1 MKAVLHFS
9 QANSDHIKK
18 ATNLFDWE
26 SSLNNL
32 DVNEQVS
39 VFNETILNIISN
51 FVPNELITYDDRD
64 PPWMNWYIKNLI
76 VAINDLYKKFVLP
89 TSNTGNLL
97 MFKNLQNHLIQSI
110 HTAKQRNFNKISKKL
125 CDPLTSTKCY
135 WSLLKTILNEKKV
148 PCIPPIFH
156 NNKYVTDFKEKSE
169 IFNSFFANQC
179 SLIPN
184 NSILPSELEFLTE
197 HTLTSCDFS
206 ESDILQIIN
215 NQDSNKAHGHDMIS
229 IRMLKLCGE
238 AICRPL
244 NIMFKTCLNTGK
256 FPSEWR
262 KRNVIPIHKKDD
274 KQNVKNCRSV
284 LLLPICSKIRYLN
297 GLFIKLCVIS

>member
-1 MKAVLHFS
+1 MFCLPA
-9 QANSDHIKK
+9 
-18 ATNLFDWE
+18 
-26 SSLNNL
+26 
-32 DVNEQVS
+32 
-39 VFNETILNIISN
+39 IL
-51 FVPNELITYDDRD
+51 
-64 PPWMNWYIKNLI
+64 
-76 VAINDLYKKFVLP
+76 AIFYCL
-89 TSNTGNLL
+89 
-97 MFKNLQNHLIQSI
+97 KNLQSQLIQSI
-110 HTAKQRNFNKISKKL
+110 HTAKQKYFNKISKKA

-184 NSILPSELEFLTE
+184 NSILPSELKLLTE

-244 NIMFKTCLNTGK
+244 NIIFKTCLNTGK
-256 FPSEWR
+256 FPSEW
-262 KRNVIPIHKKDD
+262 KKGNVVPIHKKDD
-274 KQNVKNCRSV
+274 KQNVKNYHPVS
-284 LLLPICSKIRYLN
+284 LLPICGKIFERLIYNVMYDFLTEN
-297 GLFIKLCVIS
+297 DLLSPNQSEFRSGFRISI